1 MTEKF
6 DGIVLRTLKYNDS
19 MMIVDVYTRQCGR
32 LPFLAPVSRSKRSK
46 VRSVLFQPLSM
57 LSFTASCRRGRQLSR
72 ISDVQPYAM
81 YSSIPFNI
89 VKSSIA
95 LFLAEVLAYSLREEE
110 GNETLYDFL
119 DSSFMLFDNLENGYA
134 DFHIVFLS
142 QLLRYIGIYPNM
154 DDYAAGRYIDLLQG
168 CVTAEQPLHAHFLMP
183 QNAGFFVELLCT
195 GFDSMHA
202 LSLNRELR
210 GAYLAIL
217 IEYYRLHIPDFPKP
231 KSLDIL
237 KELFD

>member
-1 MTEKF
+1 
-6 DGIVLRTLKYNDS
+6 
-19 MMIVDVYTRQCGR
+19 
-32 LPFLAPVSRSKRSK
+32 
-46 VRSVLFQPLSM
+46 
-57 LSFTASCRRGRQLSR
+57 
-72 ISDVQPYAM
+72 
-81 YSSIPFNI
+81 
-89 VKSSIA
+89 
-95 LFLAEVLAYSLREEE
+95 
-110 GNETLYDFL
+110 
-119 DSSFMLFDNLENGYA
+119 
-134 DFHIVFLS
+134 
-142 QLLRYIGIYPNM
+142 M

-210 GAYLAIL
+210 GVYLAIL
-217 IEYYRLHIPDFPKP
+217 IEYYRLHIPDFPKL